1 VAVILDTNALS
12 AWLDGDR
19 AIERHLEIADRIAL
33 SPIALGE
40 FRFGVLTSRYR
51 EKYEQRLRSIEQEF
65 PPLSITGITAA
76 HYAML
81 RRQLVLRGRPIPWHD
96 LWIAAQARQHHL
108 PVLSRDEHFD
118 MVPDVRRISW

>member
-1 VAVILDTNALS
+1 MAVILDTNARS
-12 AWLDGDR
+12 AWLDGDQQ
-19 AIERHLEIADRIAL
+19 IECRLQAAERIAL

-51 EKYEQRLRSIEQEF
+51 DKYEQQLRLVEQEF
-65 PPLSITGITAA
+65 PPLPISGITAA
-76 HYAML
+76 NYAVL
-81 RRQLVLRGRPIPWHD
+81 RRQLALQGRPIPWHD

-118 MVPDVRRISW
+118 VVPDVRRVSW

>member
-12 AWLDGDR
+12 AWLDGDQGL
-19 AIERHLEIADRIAL
+19 AGQLEMADRISL

-40 FRFGVLTSRYR
+40 FRFGVLASRHR
-51 EKYEQRLRSIEQEF
+51 AAYEQRLRLIEQEF
-65 PPLSITGITAA
+65 PPLPINGATST
-76 HYAML
+76 HYALL
-81 RRQLVLRGRPIPWHD
+81 RRELSAKGRPIPWHD

-118 MVPDVRRISW
+118 LVPGLHRIFW